1 MEKRYTLGHR
11 VVTVAACGLAL
22 ALAACSPQDMADK
35 VARTAARSV
44 VVPVV
49 QQYMPGPAAEGVATC
64 IIDNANAAEIS
75 SLARD
80 VGTRAGTSTV
90 QTVMTVAQRP
100 ATLQCLATSGLPR
113 LAG

>member
-1 MEKRYTLGHR
+1 MVNRHPTGLR
-11 VVTVAACGLAL
+11 ALTATACGLAL
-22 ALAACSPQDMADK
+22 ALGACSPQDMADR
-35 VARTAARSV
+35 VARSAARSV

-64 IIDNANAAEIS
+64 IIDNATSGEIS

-90 QTVMTVAQRP
+90 QTVLGVAQRP